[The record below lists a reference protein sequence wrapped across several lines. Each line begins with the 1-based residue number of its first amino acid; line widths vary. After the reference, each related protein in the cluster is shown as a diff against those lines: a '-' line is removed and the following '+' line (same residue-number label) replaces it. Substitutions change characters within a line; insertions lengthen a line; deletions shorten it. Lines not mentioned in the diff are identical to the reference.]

1 MKKLLTLL
9 KNKYHG
15 GIAMMLNL
23 YVKQIEKGWITLEQV
38 PKRHREKVRQLLIFE
53 GLLEPEEEKSE
64 TEE

>member
-1 MKKLLTLL
+1 MNKLLTLI
-9 KNKYHG
+9 KNKYRG

-38 PKRHREKVRQLLIFE
+38 PKRHREKVRQLLEFE
-53 GLLEPEEEKSE
+53 GIIPKTEDD

>member
-1 MKKLLTLL
+1 MNKLLTLI
-9 KNKYHG
+9 KNKYYG

-38 PKRHREKVRQLLIFE
+38 PKRHREKVRQLLEFE
-53 GLLEPEEEKSE
+53 QVIPKTGDD